1 MEGISNSGHIIKAL
15 CLGASCI
22 MMGSMLAG
30 TEEAPGDFFFQ
41 DGVRVKRY
49 RGMGSLEA
57 MKKGSK
63 TRYFGDTA
71 NIAVP

>member
-1 MEGISNSGHIIKAL
+1 
-15 CLGASCI
+15 